1 MTRPTSHPPT
11 ESEFLAVS
19 SSETP
24 TVLEDPQSRLRVGA
38 LVCLVGG
45 VVTALSVPPFGWWP
59 LGPIGLAVLA
69 WQLGERSWKGRIA
82 LAAAYG
88 LGLYGVG
95 LAWAFEFTGGAVAF
109 IALVAV
115 QTAVVYALVPP
126 GRDGAGRWVGFVG
139 ATVGAELFR
148 SVWPFGGLPLSGIDL
163 GQAGGPLAP
172 IVAVGGRLL
181 LVATVAAL
189 AAGIAAIATRR
200 RIAVVTGAALVAGAL
215 GVTVAGWLVPR
226 GRDTGTTIRVA
237 VVQGGGPRGV
247 RAESADEAAVFRRQV
262 ETTRQIEGHV
272 DLVLWPEDVVDV
284 PALAGSPE
292 ERTLQQLADDLDT
305 TVIAGVVEDAPN
317 GRFHNAAVA
326 YGPDGTVVDRYEK
339 VHRVPFGEYFPF
351 RSFLENFA
359 SIPDRDALPGPHRP
373 GVLTT
378 PAATAGV
385 VISYEV
391 FFQGRARSAIVD
403 GGGRV
408 LLVPTNASSY
418 TTTQMP
424 AQEVAAARLRAWQTG
439 RDTVQAAPTGFSA
452 FVDHRGRV
460 TQQTDLG
467 AQQWRAATVHLRTGA
482 TPYDRTG
489 DWPTAVAAVALLVGA
504 WLLERDRL
512 NFPS

>member
-1 MTRPTSHPPT
+1 LTEIGIESASEWEDARPRVRRAA
-11 ESEFLAVS
+11 LA
-19 SSETP
+19 
-24 TVLEDPQSRLRVGA
+24 
-38 LVCLVGG
+38 CLVGG

-59 LGPIGLAVLA
+59 LGPVGLAVLA
-69 WQLGERSWKGRIA
+69 WQLGDRSWKQRIA

-109 IALVAV
+109 IALVAI

-126 GRDGAGRWVGFVG
+126 NADGAGRWLGFVA
-139 ATVGAELFR
+139 ATVGAELVR

-181 LVATVAAL
+181 LVGTVAAL
-189 AAGIAAIATRR
+189 AAALAALATRR
-200 RIAVVTGAALVAGAL
+200 RTAVVTAGAL
-215 GVTVAGWLVPR
+215 AVAALAVTTAGWVVPR
-226 GRDTGTTIRVA
+226 GHDTGTAIRVA
-237 VVQGGGPRGV
+237 VVQGGGPRGI

-262 ETTRQIEGHV
+262 ETTRAIEGHV

-284 PALAGSPE
+284 PTLAGSPE
-292 ERTLQQLADDLDT
+292 ERTLQQLAKDLDT
-305 TVIAGVVEDAPN
+305 TVVAGGVEDAPN

-326 YGPDGTVVDRYEK
+326 YGPTGTVVDRYEK

-351 RSFLENFA
+351 RSFLENVA

-373 GVLTT
+373 GVLGT
-378 PAATAGV
+378 PAAKAGV

-391 FFQGRARSAIVD
+391 FFQGRARSAIAD
-403 GGGRV
+403 GGGQI

-439 RDTVQAAPTGFSA
+439 RNTVQAAPTGFSA

-467 AQQWRAATVHLRTGA
+467 APQWRVATVRLRTGT
-482 TPYDRTG
+482 TPFDRTG
-489 DWPTAVAAVALLVGA
+489 DVPTVTGAAVLLGAA
-504 WLLERDRL
+504 WLLERRRL
-512 NFPS
+512 KFPS

>member
-1 MTRPTSHPPT
+1 
-11 ESEFLAVS
+11 
-19 SSETP
+19 
-24 TVLEDPQSRLRVGA
+24 
-38 LVCLVGG
+38 VCLVGG
-45 VVTALSVPPFGWWP
+45 VVTALSVAPFGWWP
-59 LGPIGLAVLA
+59 LGPVGLAVLA
-69 WQLGERSWKGRIA
+69 WQLGDRSWRQRIA

-95 LAWAFEFTGGAVAF
+95 LAWAFEFTGAAVVF

-115 QTAVVYALVPP
+115 QTAVVYALVPS
-126 GRDGAGRWVGFVG
+126 GRTAGRWLGFVG
-139 ATVGAELFR
+139 ATVTAELFR

-181 LVATVAAL
+181 LVGTVAAL
-189 AAGIAAIATRR
+189 AAGIAALATHRR
-200 RIAVVTGAALVAGAL
+200 TRADVVTGAALVLAAVA
-215 GVTVAGWLVPR
+215 VTTAGWLVPR
-226 GRDTGTTIRVA
+226 GHDTGTTLRVA

-247 RAESADEAAVFRRQV
+247 RAEAADEAAVFRRHV

-284 PALAGSPE
+284 PTLAGSAE
-292 ERTLQQLADDLDT
+292 ERTLQQLARDLDT
-305 TVIAGVVEDAPN
+305 TLVAGVVEDAPN

-373 GVLTT
+373 GALTT
-378 PAATAGV
+378 PAAQVGV

-391 FFQGRARSAIVD
+391 FFQGRARSAIAD
-403 GGGRV
+403 GGGQI

-467 AQQWRAATVHLRTGA
+467 ARQWRAGTVRLRTGT
-482 TPYDRTG
+482 TPFDRTG
-489 DWPTAVAAVALLVGA
+489 DGPTVAVTGGLLAAA
-504 WLLERDRL
+504 WLLARRVERE
-512 NFPS
+512 

>member
-1 MTRPTSHPPT
+1 
-11 ESEFLAVS
+11 
-19 SSETP
+19 
-24 TVLEDPQSRLRVGA
+24 LEDARPRLRVAA
-38 LVCLVGG
+38 LVCLAGG
-45 VVTALSVPPFGWWP
+45 VVTALSVAPFGWWP
-59 LGPIGLAVLA
+59 LGPVGLAVLA
-69 WQLGERSWKGRIA
+69 WQLGERSGKQRVA

-126 GRDGAGRWVGFVG
+126 GRGRWVGFVG
-139 ATVGAELFR
+139 ATVVAELFR

-172 IVAVGGRLL
+172 VVAVGGRLL
-181 LVATVAAL
+181 LVGTVAAL
-189 AAGIAAIATRR
+189 AAGIAALAARRTR
-200 RIAVVTGAALVAGAL
+200 ADVVTGAALVVTAIAL
-215 GVTVAGWLVPR
+215 ATAGWLVPR
-226 GRDTGTTIRVA
+226 GHDTGTAIRVA

-247 RAESADEAAVFRRQV
+247 RAEAADEAAVFRRHV
-262 ETTRQIEGHV
+262 ETTRAIEGHV

-284 PALAGSPE
+284 PTLAGSPA
-292 ERTLQQLADDLDT
+292 ERTLQQLARDLDT
-305 TVIAGVVEDAPN
+305 TVVAGVVEDAPD

-326 YGPDGTVVDRYEK
+326 YGPDGSVVDRYEK

-373 GVLTT
+373 GVLGT
-378 PAATAGV
+378 PAGRAGV

-391 FFQGRARSAIVD
+391 FFQGRARSAIET
-403 GGGRV
+403 GGGQV

-439 RDTVQAAPTGFSA
+439 RNTVQAAPTGFSA

-460 TQQTDLG
+460 SQQTDLG
-467 AQQWRAATVHLRTGA
+467 ARQWRVATVALRDGSTLF
-482 TPYDRTG
+482 DRTG
-489 DWPTAVAAVALLVGA
+489 DAPTAAAAVLLLALA
-504 WLLERDRL
+504 WLLERQTL
-512 NFPS
+512 KFPS